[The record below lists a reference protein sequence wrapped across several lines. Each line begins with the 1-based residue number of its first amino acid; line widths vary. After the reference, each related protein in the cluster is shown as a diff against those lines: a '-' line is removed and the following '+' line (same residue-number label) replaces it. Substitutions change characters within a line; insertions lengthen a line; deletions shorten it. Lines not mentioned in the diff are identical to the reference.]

1 VPLYRHD
8 LEIEEDCIE
17 EVGRLYGYDAIP
29 ASLYA
34 RVFLSNQLPETEHAA
49 DTVRHA
55 MAYSGF
61 NEIVTNSMTS
71 EKRRALLTPDKKPVI
86 LLNPLSPD
94 MAQMR
99 TTLAGSMLEV
109 LAYNLNRKNGDNKF
123 FEVGKTYE
131 ILATGERRER
141 DVLGILIE
149 SNWTPAA
156 WNTAEGLP
164 CGYYILKGI
173 LETFAAY
180 TGSEHPKI
188 TPNAEGLAV
197 MFDSLS
203 AAVTLGEEMHGL
215 AGKIAGNVLDHFD
228 IKTKAYYTE
237 LDITGFLAAPL
248 PRPQY
253 KPLPRFPA
261 LERDFCFVMP
271 EHLSAGAISEEI
283 FRLSPLVAEVRPFD
297 LYRGEKLGT
306 NLKSIAFGVR
316 LRSDEKTLT
325 DKDVEGLCATLIRTM
340 QEKFGV
346 RLRT

>member
-1 VPLYRHD
+1 
-8 LEIEEDCIE
+8 
-17 EVGRLYGYDAIP
+17 
-29 ASLYA
+29 
-34 RVFLSNQLPETEHAA
+34 
-49 DTVRHA
+49 
-55 MAYSGF
+55 
-61 NEIVTNSMTS
+61 
-71 EKRRALLTPDKKPVI
+71 
-86 LLNPLSPD
+86 

-109 LAYNLNRKNGDNKF
+109 LAYNLNRKKGDNKF

-131 ILATGERRER
+131 ILATGERCER

-173 LETFAAY
+173 LETFASY
-180 TGSEHPKI
+180 TGAGRLKI
-188 TPNAEGLAV
+188 TPNADGLPPI
-197 MFDSLS
+197 FNSES
-203 AAVTLGEEMHGL
+203 AAVTLGEQMHGI

-228 IKTKAYYTE
+228 IKTTAYYTE

-253 KPLPRFPA
+253 KPLPKFPA
-261 LERDFCFVMP
+261 LKRDFCFVMS

-306 NLKSIAFGVR
+306 NLKSIAFGVS
-316 LRSDEKTLT
+316 LRSNEKTLT

-340 QEKFGV
+340 QEKFRV